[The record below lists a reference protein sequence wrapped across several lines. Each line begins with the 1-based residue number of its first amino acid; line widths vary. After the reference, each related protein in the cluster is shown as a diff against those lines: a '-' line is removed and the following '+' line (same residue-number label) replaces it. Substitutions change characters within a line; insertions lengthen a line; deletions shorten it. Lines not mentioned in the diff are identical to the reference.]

1 MKDEWIKKLR
11 DQLADYEEPVPDGL
25 WAEIEARLPKPTEA
39 PKRAVRTI
47 PLWTKWAAAASF
59 IGIITGIGILNW
71 SQEEKPST
79 PFTAEVKKGSKTPM
93 KSEENAVDETL
104 SEAIMSQTDKPMK
117 TVRGID
123 EIETFDEIKADE
135 GNIAIAENKA
145 IEEERAVEEKKSI
158 EESQTIEQGKT
169 IEAVLKEQDKEMAAI
184 RNTRHSKV
192 GFNLY
197 ASNGFGHQTNKNGV
211 LMSQQMLDNYKID
224 RNLTTAGT
232 RADSPVYLYNY
243 EEKQEHY
250 QPISFGLTANIPIS
264 SAFSL
269 SSGVVYTRLR
279 SDFTNVADYLV
290 YQKQMTLHY
299 IGIPL
304 NVQYHAWQWHGL
316 NVYATAGAQVD
327 FNVKVRVVTGGTE
340 VKMEKDS
347 TQWSVGGALGV
358 QYDIIPQLGVYVEP
372 GIKYYFD
379 NGSHVHNY
387 FKYKPTNFNLQVG
400 LRLNIKP

>member
-47 PLWTKWAAAASF
+47 PLWAKWTAAASF
-59 IGIITGIGILNW
+59 IGLITGIGILNW
-71 SQEEKPST
+71 NQEEKPST

-93 KSEENAVDETL
+93 KSEENAKDETL
-104 SEAIMSQTDKPMK
+104 SEAIVPQTCKPMK
-117 TVRGID
+117 TVRSID
-123 EIETFDEIKADE
+123 EIETFDEIKAGE
-135 GNIAIAENKA
+135 ENMTVAENKT

-158 EESQTIEQGKT
+158 EESKT
-169 IEAVLKEQDKEMAAI
+169 IEAVLKEQSKEVATI
-184 RNTRHSKV
+184 RNTRHSEV
-192 GFNLY
+192 SFNLY

-211 LMSQQMLDNYKID
+211 LMSQQMLDNYRID

-250 QPISFGLTANIPIS
+250 QPISFGLTASIPIS
-264 SAFSL
+264 SVFSL

-304 NVQYHAWQWHGL
+304 NVQYHAWQWRGL
-316 NVYATAGAQVD
+316 NIYATAGAQAD
-327 FNVKVRVVTGGTE
+327 FNVKVRVVTDGTE
-340 VKMEKDS
+340 VKMEKDR
-347 TQWSVGGALGV
+347 TQWSVGGAVGI
-358 QYDIIPQLGVYVEP
+358 QYDIIPQLGVYAEP